1 MAIDNAEAIRF
12 SNEVVRP
19 LAERVR
25 DLNVLCENAM
35 AVWYGGM
42 NSDFPN
48 DSTAVDDGR
57 EAEGVSRLT
66 GGDVNSFM
74 GQLAT
79 FVSQMDGAGV
89 SDVVL
94 KPCVRNL
101 MVG

>member
-19 LAERVR
+19 LAEKVR
-25 DLNVLCENAM
+25 DLNVLVENAM

-42 NSDFPN
+42 NAVFPN
-48 DSTAVDDGR
+48 DTSAAADGR
-57 EAEGVSRLT
+57 EAEGVSRIT
-66 GGDVNSFM
+66 GADVNSLF

-79 FVSQMDGAGV
+79 FATQMDGAGV

-101 MVG
+101 SVG